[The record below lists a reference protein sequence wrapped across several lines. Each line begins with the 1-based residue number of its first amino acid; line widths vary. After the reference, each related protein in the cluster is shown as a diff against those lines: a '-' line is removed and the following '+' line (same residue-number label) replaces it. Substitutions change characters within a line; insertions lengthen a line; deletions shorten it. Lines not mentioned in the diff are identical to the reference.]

1 MSLIGFFTRKK
12 KKASENNVSLAYLRN
27 ILSAFNDSIDAT
39 IREDAT
45 SFAAIDLIASSF
57 ACLSG
62 SFYDK
67 TSRQAVKEH
76 YLYELLQSP
85 NIEEDKFLFFCA
97 SAKDY
102 YSGNVYWYKYEQDN
116 EIVSL
121 FRLNPAKTRVQRD
134 PITNRKIYIYG
145 KERYTDEQVIHI
157 PSRFGYNGL
166 VGSSISDEC
175 KSIFSNNAEID
186 NYVKNTFNN
195 NIGDRLVIDISKK
208 YPKATPQNVEDVK
221 RLFNEGYTG
230 IKNAGKPLIKS
241 DLEYSVINT
250 NTKDN
255 RANQLIEN
263 RAFQEQ
269 EIAKLFR
276 IPMALLK
283 GDKADNIEYLYTMFI
298 ENAIRP
304 LATSFEQA
312 INRLIPYTERRH
324 LYFEY
329 SYNSLTKTSLQTRI
343 DAYVKQL
350 TNGILNINEVRGK
363 ENLPGI
369 DAGDYHFFAANMM
382 PVTEEVIQS
391 YMAKSK
397 AAQQDLESKNDEIT
411 HDPKGDDKT

>member
-1 MSLIGFFTRKK
+1 MGLIDFFIRK
-12 KKASENNVSLAYLRN
+12 KKASENTLSLASLST
-27 ILSAFNDSIDAT
+27 ILKSFRDSGDSV
-39 IREDAT
+39 IRKDAT

-67 TSRQAVKEH
+67 NTRQAVKEH

-85 NIEEDKFLFFCA
+85 NIEEDKFLFFYA

-102 YSGNVYWYKYEQDN
+102 YNGNVYWYKHEQDN

-121 FRLNPAKTRVQRD
+121 FRLRPDGTRVRRD
-134 PITNRKIYIYG
+134 PITNRKIYIHG
-145 KERYTDEQVIHI
+145 KETYTEERVIHI
-157 PSRFGYNGL
+157 PSRIGYNGL
-166 VGSSISDEC
+166 IGSSIFDEC
-175 KSIFSNNAEID
+175 EAIFSNNTEID

-195 NIGDRLVIDISKK
+195 TIGDRLLIDISKK
-208 YPKATPQNVEDVK
+208 YPKATQRDIDEIK
-221 RLFNEGYTG
+221 RIFNEHYAGL
-230 IKNAGKPLIKS
+230 KNAGKPVIKS
-241 DLEYSVINT
+241 DLVEYSTLNT

-255 RANQLIEN
+255 RASQLIEN

-276 IPMALLK
+276 TPMELLK
-283 GDKADNIEYLYTMFI
+283 GQKADNIEYLYTMFI

-312 INRLIPYTERRH
+312 INRLIPYAERQYI
-324 LYFEY
+324 YFEY
-329 SYNSLTKTSLQTRI
+329 SYNSLMKTSLQARI
-343 DAYVKQL
+343 DAYIKQL
-350 TNGILNINEVRGK
+350 TSGILSINEARAK
-363 ENLPGI
+363 ENLTGI

-397 AAQQDLESKNDEIT
+397 AVQQGLETGGNET
-411 HDPKGDDKT
+411 AHDPKGDDKT